1 MQIITCN
8 DLLHSRIYGDVLL
21 ERCAIR
27 FQTRT
32 TIEKI
37 LSKLLK
43 FFSTTATWSS

>member
-32 TIEKI
+32 EKI